1 MWDTYLKEA
10 TCQTLDLFIN
20 STALFWALAE
30 VWILLFLIRA
40 ISTGLGNPPKTQRYG
55 GAFILCAVILSAI
68 AFSGEQIA
76 GQVFDFH
83 YGLKRHFYR
92 NAQWHFFCTL
102 WVVLEGA
109 IMIYVWQI
117 YLMLVRSCRAD
128 DHGSRVKRLS
138 GIYPHLAVLVL
149 VGSIVLFFTLY
160 EYHTFS
166 LLGPTGIDAL
176 ALDRISDF
184 YLNICGVVW
193 IIFDGGV
200 AVLGYKIYRLIHSLQ
215 INPTFAETTLE

>member
-1 MWDTYLKEA
+1 M
-10 TCQTLDLFIN
+10 
-20 STALFWALAE
+20 
-30 VWILLFLIRA
+30 RA
-40 ISTGLGNPPKTQRYG
+40 ISTGLGNPPKAQLYG
-55 GAFILCAVILSAI
+55 GAFIICAMILSTI
-68 AFSGEQIA
+68 AFRGEQIA

-117 YLMLVRSCRAD
+117 YLMLMRSCRAD
-128 DHGSRVKRLS
+128 DHGNDVKRPS
-138 GIYPHLAVLVL
+138 GIYPHLAVMVL
-149 VGSIVLFFTLY
+149 GGSIFLFFTRY

-166 LLGPTGIDAL
+166 LLGPSGINAL

-193 IIFDGGV
+193 VIFDGGV
-200 AVLGYKIYRLIHSLQ
+200 AVLGYKIYRLIRPLQ
-215 INPTFAETTLE
+215 INTDVA